1 MINSATIVHACGIA
15 ACLFV
20 VLGMNLTAAA
30 DADSNGDPA
39 ADADAPKNELAA
51 TYEAVPRSIRKQVYL
66 RFDDEGEISQ
76 RRQHLRAQ
84 FLVVLDADVELLA
97 YRVENATVQAFTD
110 EPLKV
115 TQTHPDHW
123 QTVRTRGRRPH
134 EQPLSVR
141 LTANAPSRSALT
153 LAAVSCELHLLIG
166 VPPVVESEMGPVAEI
181 MGEEQEVPGMTDAHV
196 KIEQQDE
203 RLRIALRGKGW
214 RNLDELQL
222 QNEKG
227 QVLQTLNHN
236 VGLRAA
242 RRAYARSL
250 RITLPEQGKLV
261 IRRWSEVSVHKARL
275 EATDVPLPAAFS
287 DDAVEL
293 SRAHPDEATLP
304 EPVVAMRE

>member
-20 VLGMNLTAAA
+20 VLDVNLAASE
-30 DADSNGDPA
+30 DAASNGDPA
-39 ADADAPKNELAA
+39 ADADAPKSKLAA
-51 TYEAVPRSIRKQVYL
+51 TYEAVPRSIQKHIYL
-66 RFDDEGEISQ
+66 RFNDEGEISQ

-123 QTVRTRGRRPH
+123 QTVRTRGRRD
-134 EQPLSVR
+134 QNRSLSINF
-141 LTANAPSRSALT
+141 TAEPPPRSALA
-153 LAAVSCELHLLIG
+153 LKSVSGDLHLRIG
-166 VPPVVESEMGPVAEI
+166 HPPIEEIEIGPFAKI
-181 MGEEQEVPGMTDAHV
+181 KGEEREVPGMPDAHV
-196 KIEQQDE
+196 KIDQLKK
-203 RLRIALRGKGW
+203 RMRVTLWGKGW
-214 RNLDELQL
+214 RSLEELQF
-222 QNEKG
+222 QNANG
-227 QVLQTLNHN
+227 NVFQTMNHN
-236 VGLRAA
+236 VGLRASHN
-242 RRAYARSL
+242 RYAH
-250 RITLPEQGKLV
+250 TLNGEMPEKGKLV

-304 EPVVAMRE
+304 EPVVALRE